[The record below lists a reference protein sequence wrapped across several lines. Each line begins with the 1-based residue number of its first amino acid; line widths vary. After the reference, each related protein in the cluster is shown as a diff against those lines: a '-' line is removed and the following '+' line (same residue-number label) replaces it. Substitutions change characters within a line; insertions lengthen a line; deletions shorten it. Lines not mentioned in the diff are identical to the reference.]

1 MSSDATAAALRAK
14 TDDGPEQQAGAAKRP
29 LSGEKAQRIID
40 AMRHSVAK
48 RGTTG
53 STFDHVSREAGVS
66 RGLLH
71 YYFGTK
77 ERLLIEVVRRESDV
91 RIDRL
96 EEAIGGATD
105 ADSVLDALVRSFEE
119 LLGDGPA
126 PVMIYEMLTLAQRN
140 DEIAAELAV
149 LGRRTRSHLGEALER
164 KRAAGVLSLRVA
176 PELAAM
182 FLFALADG
190 VIVRRLSEPELDI
203 GPLTEQAIAAARAVL
218 S

>member
-1 MSSDATAAALRAK
+1 MEAATQPRDS
-14 TDDGPEQQAGAAKRP
+14 TPRE
-29 LSGEKAQRIID
+29 LSGDKAARIVE
-40 AMRHSVAK
+40 AMRASVAA
-48 RGTTG
+48 RGIAG
-53 STFDHVSREAGVS
+53 STFDHVASEAGVS

-77 ERLLIEVVRRESDV
+77 ETLLIEVVRRESDV
-91 RIDRL
+91 RIERL

-105 ADSVLDALVRSFEE
+105 AESVLDALVRSFEE

-140 DEIAAELAV
+140 DEIAAELAE
-149 LGRRTRSHLGEALER
+149 LGRRSRAHLSDALER
-164 KRAAGVLSLRVA
+164 KRDSGVLALRID

-203 GPLTEQAIAAARAVL
+203 GPLTEQGIIAARAVL